1 MCCWYSSRTV
11 VLANTF
17 GIYHKWE
24 VKLRKEQR
32 TWKCRSLITKVEK
45 EEKDWEIWW
54 ERQSEWENDEDAL
67 PLCVCACET
76 VLDRDRESLCERERV
91 RAISMR
97 ATSMRATSMR
107 ATSMREWESERV
119 REWESKRERERGEKN
134 FQKWPIYF
142 RSPFLNFDE
151 VVMLKKRMK
160 NLLRWQKN
168 CVGRIF
174 FHQKNEAV
182 NFYFYFAR
190 NFCFWNFNRGHL
202 EWPVLLESR
211 GRDLLEADGR
221 NRRRGRAA

>member
-1 MCCWYSSRTV
+1 MCCWYSSKTV

-17 GIYHKWE
+17 AIDHKWE
-24 VKLRKEQR
+24 VILRKEQR
-32 TWKCRSLITKVEK
+32 TWKCRSLITEDEK

-76 VLDRDRESLCERERV
+76 VLDRDRESLCERE
-91 RAISMR
+91 S
-97 ATSMRATSMR
+97 
-107 ATSMREWESERV
+107 ESDKYESDKYVRV
-119 REWESKRERERGEKN
+119 REWESKRESERGEKI
-134 FQKWPIYF
+134 FLKWPIYF

-190 NFCFWNFNRGHL
+190 NFYFWNFNWGCL
-202 EWPVLLESR
+202 EWSVLLESR

-221 NRRRGRAA
+221 HRRRGRAA